1 MNDPRGR
8 HATVAD
14 TADKVT
20 RILEKRMET
29 AQQRFKERAK
39 KAYDDHLFPLLKT
52 PVTPWDFYTQWAEY
66 TTDSAQR
73 WVLFWDTIRKRGN
86 NFIAHERAGKP
97 PVLHF
102 RYEMLLDARTFER
115 PVNYAL
121 LKILPPKGVVVN
133 PRRRP
138 YVIIDPR
145 AGHGPGIGGF
155 KDDSEAGVAMRAG
168 HPVYF
173 VMFFPEPVPGQTLF
187 DVCAAERVFIRRVRE
202 LHPES
207 SKPVLIGN
215 CQGGWAAMM
224 LAASDPDAVGA
235 LVING
240 APMSYWGGSW
250 SEDEGENP
258 MRYAGGLFG
267 GSWLASLVAD
277 LGNGIFDGANLV
289 LNFENLNPANSFW
302 DKYYH
307 LFANIDT
314 EPERFLDFERWW
326 GGYSLMNKQE
336 IEWIVQNL
344 FVGNRVWSGDKKELG
359 GMNFDL
365 RDIKS
370 PIILF
375 ASMGDNI
382 TPPQQAFNWV
392 ADTYRSTDEIKKRG
406 QVIIGLLHK
415 SIGHLGIFVS
425 GKVANKEHREIV
437 SVLKSIE
444 VLPPGLYG
452 MHILE
457 RKGADG
463 KMQYE
468 VEFVEHRLEDI
479 IDRINRFKRADERP
493 FNAVAE
499 ISEFNQRAYDLF
511 AHPFVE
517 QWSNPST
524 AAMGRLFH
532 PLRFQRWAI
541 SDMNPWL
548 AWLGPT
554 ADQVKEQRQR
564 MDDKHPPRQIE
575 RMFSEFVSASLDYY
589 RDVRDAV
596 SEAMFFQTYG
606 SMMPLP
612 NEADAER
619 DRSGGEGALSA
630 AEAASALV
638 SKGGYAEALSRAG
651 YLMSAKGKPLP
662 LAQFELKKKL
672 IAKWGHLLPK
682 LAPDQIRVIRGNQEV
697 ICRHEP
703 ERALRTL
710 PLLLSDSTDRE
721 NFLTLLDAFVEDYS
735 ATFGLTEEQSA
746 TLQRIRELLSA
757 EAALSAID
765 TQPEVAHA

>member
-1 MNDPRGR
+1 MNELSNRY
-8 HATVAD
+8 ATVTD

-20 RILEKRMET
+20 RIFEKRMET

-39 KAYDDHLFPLLKT
+39 KAYDDHVVPLLKT
-52 PVTPWDFYTQWAEY
+52 PVTPWDLYTQWVQY

-73 WVLFWDTIRKRGN
+73 WVLFWDTLRKRGN
-86 NFIAHERAGKP
+86 NFIANERAGKP

-187 DVCAAERVFIRRVRE
+187 DVCAAERVFVRRVRE
-202 LHPES
+202 LHPDS
-207 SKPVLIGN
+207 PKPVIIGN

-224 LAASDPDAVGA
+224 LAASDPDTMGA

-240 APMSYWGGSW
+240 APMSYWSGSW
-250 SEDEGENP
+250 SEGDSENP
-258 MRYAGGLFG
+258 MRYTGGLLG
-267 GSWLASLVAD
+267 GSWPSSFVAD

-289 LNFENLNPANSFW
+289 LNFENLNPANTFW

-307 LFANIDT
+307 LFANVDT
-314 EPERFLDFERWW
+314 ETERFLDFERWW
-326 GGYSLMNKQE
+326 GAYSLMNKQE

-344 FVGNRVWSGDKKELG
+344 FVGNKLWSGDKKELG
-359 GMNFDL
+359 GTNFDL
-365 RDIKS
+365 RDIKA

-382 TPPQQAFNWV
+382 TPPQQAFNWI
-392 ADTYRSTDEIKKRG
+392 ADTYSSTDEIKSRG

-415 SIGHLGIFVS
+415 SVGHLGIFVS
-425 GKVANKEHREIV
+425 GKVAKKEHAQIV

-452 MHILE
+452 MNILE
-457 RKGADG
+457 SKDADG

-479 IDRINRFKRADERP
+479 VARINRFKRRDERP
-493 FNAVAE
+493 FEAVAE
-499 ISEFNQRAYDLF
+499 VSELNQRAYDQF
-511 AHPFVE
+511 VHPFV
-517 QWSNPST
+517 QSWSNEY
-524 AAMGRLFH
+524 AAMMGRLFH
-532 PLRFQRWAI
+532 PMRFQRWAI

-548 AWLGPT
+548 AWLGPV
-554 ADQVKEQRQR
+554 ADQVKENRAPSNNGDQ
-564 MDDKHPPRQIE
+564 PRQVE
-575 RMFSEFVSASLDYY
+575 RMFSELVSASLDYY
-589 RDVRDAV
+589 REVRDAA
-596 SEAMFFQTYG
+596 SEAMFLQTYG
-606 SMMPLP
+606 SMVRPT
-612 NEADAER
+612 NEDDRKPQPDA
-619 DRSGGEGALSA
+619 GEGKLPAS
-630 AEAASALV
+630 EVASASV
-638 SKGGYAEALSRAG
+638 AAGGYAEALSRAG
-651 YLMSAKGKPLP
+651 YLLAARGKPLP

-672 IAKWGHLLPK
+672 MTRFGDLLPG
-682 LAPDQIRVIRGNQEV
+682 LTPDQMRVIRGKQEV

-703 ERALRTL
+703 ERALTTL
-710 PLLLSDSTDRE
+710 PLLLSDPADHER
-721 NFLTLLDAFVEDYS
+721 FLTLLDAVVEDYS
-735 ATFGLTEEQSA
+735 ATIGMTEEQSKM
-746 TLQRIRELLSA
+746 LQRIRKVLFA
-757 EAALSAID
+757 EEFS
-765 TQPEVAHA
+765 TVS